1 VASWRRTRK
10 ASRGRGAVSI
20 ILLLHRWVGQV
31 SNSKGPDVI
40 SDKLHYDPDEVYQK
54 NMSPFES
61 VVIAAQEARFIN
73 EQARLGFLDLKGVK
87 PTTVALDRLRE
98 GKVKVTVE
106 E

>member
-1 VASWRRTRK
+1 MF
-10 ASRGRGAVSI
+10 VSFPFSI
-20 ILLLHRWVGQV
+20 DSLFTERPVVV
-31 SNSKGPDVI
+31 SNQ
-40 SDKLHYDPDEVYQK
+40 LHYDPDEVYQK

-61 VVIAAQEARFIN
+61 VVVAAQEARFIN

-98 GKVKVTVE
+98 GKVKISVE

>member
-1 VASWRRTRK
+1 M
-10 ASRGRGAVSI
+10 
-20 ILLLHRWVGQV
+20 
-31 SNSKGPDVI
+31 I

-87 PTTVALDRLRE
+87 PTMVALDRLRE
-98 GKVKVTVE
+98 GKVKVSVE

>member
-1 VASWRRTRK
+1 M
-10 ASRGRGAVSI
+10 
-20 ILLLHRWVGQV
+20 
-31 SNSKGPDVI
+31 I
-40 SDKLHYDPDEVYQK
+40 SDKLHYDSDEVYQK

-98 GKVKVTVE
+98 GKVKVSVE

>member
-1 VASWRRTRK
+1 MVEQ
-10 ASRGRGAVSI
+10 VSI
-20 ILLLHRWVGQV
+20 
-31 SNSKGPDVI
+31 SKGPDVI

-98 GKVKVTVE
+98 GKVKVSVE

>member
-1 VASWRRTRK
+1 M
-10 ASRGRGAVSI
+10 
-20 ILLLHRWVGQV
+20 
-31 SNSKGPDVI
+31 I

-61 VVIAAQEARFIN
+61 VVIAAQEARFFN

-98 GKVKVTVE
+98 GKVKVSVE

>member
-1 VASWRRTRK
+1 M
-10 ASRGRGAVSI
+10 
-20 ILLLHRWVGQV
+20 
-31 SNSKGPDVI
+31 I
-40 SDKLHYDPDEVYQK
+40 SDKLHYDPDEVYRK

-61 VVIAAQEARFIN
+61 VVVAAQEARFIN

-98 GKVKVTVE
+98 GKVKISVE